1 MHPFHPRMEEHRQF
15 MRRMEER
22 NRLWDQ
28 WKNANPNLTFTVD
41 PNWGEK
47 LKMQFI
53 FTEKFR
59 FISYI
64 GRSRTKLVRNYVSST
79 NDRLRNFELYALPAM
94 QKKIQDQEEAIATV
108 EAQIQG
114 KETLSTV

>member
-1 MHPFHPRMEEHRQF
+1 MEKRKSKSDIHSGSKLGREV
-15 MRRMEER
+15 
-22 NRLWDQ
+22 
-28 WKNANPNLTFTVD
+28 KNAIHFYRKKNPFYIL
-41 PNWGEK
+41 
-47 LKMQFI
+47 
-53 FTEKFR
+53 
-59 FISYI
+59 YI
-64 GRSRTKLVRNYVSST
+64 GRSRTKLVRSYVSNT